1 MQGGLSA
8 ANDDIVL
15 VSEPLRSIID
25 AGNVEKLREYVAKHP
40 NVDLA
45 QPYDS
50 FRIPS
55 LAHRAVELRHVKL
68 LEFLV
73 LEGGV
78 DVNVPGLHGAT
89 LLHVAA
95 RRGFAEVVKLL
106 LNSLGADVNSM
117 DKLGWTPLHDAAME
131 GHPKL
136 VRYLVQHN
144 AAISIATNDG
154 QTAEALARSNSS
166 GELGDAATRRAARIS
181 NYLSRIAGHGGFRSW
196 LAERRMAF
204 VKLRWLAEQQRAVPI
219 LVYAKEQVSLARFMF
234 PNCTEPPAEE
244 PPAEEA
250 ANGLKRP
257 NQPPFL
263 PIKLL
268 PLVLRFL
275 VPLDDQGGQQKHL
288 RPGMVYR
295 KPC

>member
-1 MQGGLSA
+1 MVQGGLSA
-8 ANDDIVL
+8 ANDDVVL
-15 VSEPLRSIID
+15 VSNPLRSIID
-25 AGNVEKLREYVAKHP
+25 TGDVEKLREYVAKHP
-40 NVDLA
+40 NIDLA

-50 FRIPS
+50 FRTPS
-55 LAHRAVELRHVKL
+55 LAHRAVELRHVEL
-68 LEFLV
+68 LRFLV
-73 LEGGV
+73 SEGGV

-106 LNSLGADVNSM
+106 LNSLGANVNSM

-131 GHPKL
+131 GHAKL
-136 VRYLVQHN
+136 VRYLVQNN

-154 QTAEALARSNSS
+154 QTAEALARSNHSS
-166 GELGDAATRRAARIS
+166 GELEDAATRRAGRIS
-181 NYLSRIAGHGGFRSW
+181 NYLSKIAGHGGFRSW

-204 VKLRWLAEQQRAVPI
+204 VKLRWLAEQQRALPI
-219 LVYAKEQVSLARFMF
+219 LVYAQEQVALARFLF
-234 PNCTEPPAEE
+234 PNCTEPPAE
-244 PPAEEA
+244 A
-250 ANGLKRP
+250 AAAADGLKQP
-257 NQPPFL
+257 DQPPFL

-275 VPLDDQGGQQKHL
+275 VPLDDPGGQQKHL

-295 KPC
+295 KPS